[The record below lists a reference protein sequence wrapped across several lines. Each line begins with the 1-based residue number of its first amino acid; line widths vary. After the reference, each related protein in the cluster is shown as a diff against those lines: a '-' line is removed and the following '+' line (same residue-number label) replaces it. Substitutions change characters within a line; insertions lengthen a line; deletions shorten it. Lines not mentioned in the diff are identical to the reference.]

1 MMIREVKKTTWLLW
15 GLFAILLALSA
26 ATLDYSG
33 LSTFSLAMGRDVLLS
48 LIHI

>member
-26 ATLDYSG
+26 ATLIIPD
-33 LSTFSLAMGRDVLLS
+33 
-48 LIHI
+48 